1 MIYIQYV
8 ILASFI
14 VYATLSLSY
23 YVDVIDK
30 RTTLSSALLGGV
42 LLAAI
47 TSLPE
52 LITSLTSA
60 VYLGVSN
67 YAFGNVF
74 GSNLFNLLIIAGADL
89 FFLRQMAL
97 NKVRGYLKLN
107 IIVLAMYLSF
117 LIPLGLRH
125 FELVSDSF
133 FSLDL
138 GLVIHLSTLLII
150 GLYVFSL
157 KDLHE
162 PEVSS
167 SDDDSKLSMKQ
178 VVFRLIFW
186 ALVVV
191 SSSIFITTTTDDIAV
206 ALNLNAS
213 FAGAIFLGIATSLP
227 ELTAVIALFRLKNY
241 SVAMGNVVGSNA
253 FNFLIIA
260 LVDIAVFDQS
270 IFTRATLNMFEF
282 TNMTWLLLF
291 GALSTIILSVALMV
305 KLPKKLYPIPS
316 ILIFVVYGLYLWG
329 SL

>member
-1 MIYIQYV
+1 MIYIQYLF
-8 ILASFI
+8 LAAFI

-60 VYLGVSN
+60 IYLNQSS

-74 GSNLFNLLIIAGADL
+74 GSNLFNLLIIAGVDL
-89 FFLRQMAL
+89 FFLRHMAL

-107 IIVLAMYLSF
+107 MIVLAMYLTF
-117 LIPLGLRH
+117 LIPVGLRLLGLV
-125 FELVSDSF
+125 EDSF
-133 FSLDL
+133 FQLDL
-138 GLVIHLSTLLII
+138 GIVIHLSTLLII
-150 GLYVFSL
+150 GLYLFSL
-157 KDLHE
+157 KDLHA
-162 PEVSS
+162 PEEKSE
-167 SDDDSKLSMKQ
+167 DDDSKLSMRQ
-178 VVFRLIFW
+178 VVLRLIFW

-191 SSSIFITTTTDDIAV
+191 SSSIFITTTTDQIAI

-241 SVAMGNVVGSNA
+241 SVAMGNIVGSNA

-260 LVDIAVFDQS
+260 MVDVALFDQS
-270 IFTRATLNMFEF
+270 IFTRATLNASEF

-291 GALSTIILSVALMV
+291 GALSTIILSVALRV
-305 KLPKKLYPIPS
+305 KWPKKLYVVPS
-316 ILIFVVYGLYLWG
+316 LSIIIVYGIYLFN